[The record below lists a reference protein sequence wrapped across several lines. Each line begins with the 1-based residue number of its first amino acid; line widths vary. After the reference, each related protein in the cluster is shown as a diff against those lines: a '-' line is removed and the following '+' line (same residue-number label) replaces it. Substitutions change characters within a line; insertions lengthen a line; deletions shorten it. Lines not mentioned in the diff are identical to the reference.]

1 MKDRFDVEVE
11 HSFDIFP
18 KCNIKILLGDFIA
31 KVGREDILVPTI
43 LNESLHEGSNNNNG
57 VIVVKSAM
65 SKNRTMFPH
74 RNINI
79 FISISPDG
87 MTYNEIDHIFMDRR
101 RHSSILDVRSF
112 RTADCVC

>member
-1 MKDRFDVEVE
+1 
-11 HSFDIFP
+11 
-18 KCNIKILLGDFIA
+18 LLGDFIA
-31 KVGREDILVPTI
+31 KVGREDIFIPTI
-43 LNESLHEGSNNNNG
+43 PNDSLHEGSNNNG

-87 MTYNEIDHIFMDRR
+87 KTYNEIDHIFMDRR
-101 RHSSILDVRSF
+101 RHSSILDFRSF
-112 RTADCVC
+112 RAADCV